1 MCDQNVVIKRL
12 YGPLHFPEVRK
23 CPPPPCPS
31 LWAPMYGSQQIPSY
45 VDILDGAICRTFG
58 REVDSFVDD
67 LADGWPADDVTGST
81 GHVSTRH
88 VCVEVMTEID
98 RRLSVILAENV

>member
-1 MCDQNVVIKRL
+1 ML
-12 YGPLHFPEVRK
+12 
-23 CPPPPCPS
+23 
-31 LWAPMYGSQQIPSY
+31 GSPQIPSY
-45 VDILDGAICRTFG
+45 VDVLEGAICRTFG
-58 REVDSFVDD
+58 REVDSFIDD

-98 RRLSVILAENV
+98 RRPGVVFAENV